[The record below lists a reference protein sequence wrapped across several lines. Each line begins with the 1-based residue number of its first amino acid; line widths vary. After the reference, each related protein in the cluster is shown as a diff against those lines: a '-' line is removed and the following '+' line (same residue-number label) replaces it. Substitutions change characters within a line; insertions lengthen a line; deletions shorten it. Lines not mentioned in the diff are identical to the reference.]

1 MIRQCWNVVT
11 NNQTIKEDWDKLFD
25 NIGRLGQTLDNFRI
39 LGQSKDNMIEINY
52 QTMLEFWDILLEI
65 IQY

>member
-25 NIGRLGQTLDNFRI
+25 NIGRLGQTQDNFRI

-65 IQY
+65 IKY